1 MDSLA
6 GKLATSRPGSRR
18 RRRKTQKRQGAGLA
32 LSPTGLC
39 RKTRLKRI
47 PAISAAARGRR
58 NPPFKAG
65 AAGRNLTGLCA
76 AQCEACHIGSPDS
89 ALSITPSGPLS
100 IEDETMKLRRK
111 AYWWFRF
118 VFSGRFLEKF
128 LNLRYD
134 AFVAKALDSEPRDR
148 RDDDRRR
155 FSQPEVS

>member
-1 MDSLA
+1 MWIVWQGNL
-6 GKLATSRPGSRR
+6 RPRVQVPGGGEGIAKKTVSERGSVRR
-18 RRRKTQKRQGAGLA
+18 
-32 LSPTGLC
+32 P
-39 RKTRLKRI
+39 
-47 PAISAAARGRR
+47 AAAERPKRTQ

-65 AAGRNLTGLCA
+65 ASSRNLTGLCA

-134 AFVAKALDSEPRDR
+134 AFVAKASDSEPRDR
-148 RDDDRRR
+148 RDDDRRCL
-155 FSQPEVS
+155 SQPEIS